1 MDQEIKVGETN
12 KKFSIEEIQ
21 PNISVVGKHDLAL
34 VLTKINGTVLT
45 NVKGVENNHKALYY
59 KDVVA
64 RQNTLVEEFTSER
77 CLNCYRGVRN
87 IKALKQRQPDMVMV
101 AVHLDEIAYPDDVA
115 ATESQ
120 FLKRI
125 ANVIGIP
132 SFACNRVAFSINK
145 KETIANPSIAAET
158 SPDATAMIDK
168 IYNYSKANTC
178 VFSTLAIANKYDKD
192 NKKN

>member
-1 MDQEIKVGETN
+1 M
-12 KKFSIEEIQ
+12 
-21 PNISVVGKHDLAL
+21 GKHDLAL

-45 NVKGVENNHKALYY
+45 NVKGVENTTKALYY

-115 ATESQ
+115 ATEVS
-120 FLKRI
+120 FLNELQMLSEYHRLL
-125 ANVIGIP
+125 
-132 SFACNRVAFSINK
+132 
-145 KETIANPSIAAET
+145 
-158 SPDATAMIDK
+158 ATELH
-168 IYNYSKANTC
+168 
-178 VFSTLAIANKYDKD
+178 LA
-192 NKKN
+192 